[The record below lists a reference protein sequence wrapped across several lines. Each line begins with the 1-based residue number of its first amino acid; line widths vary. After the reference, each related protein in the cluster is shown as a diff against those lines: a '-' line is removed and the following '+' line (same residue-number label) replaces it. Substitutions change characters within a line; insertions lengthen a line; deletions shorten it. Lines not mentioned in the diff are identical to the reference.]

1 MLCIECGYRSL
12 LANIGEQVNDT
23 NIHDPYSLQVQVIL
37 YLDQS
42 GDATAKLTIN
52 FTELD
57 TGRTSSADPERRCL
71 QKKEKLCEE
80 MSVDRPA
87 VTPSILMYM

>member
-42 GDATAKLTIN
+42 GDAKLTIN
-52 FTELD
+52 FTQCKD
-57 TGRTSSADPERRCL
+57 VRRTA
-71 QKKEKLCEE
+71 
-80 MSVDRPA
+80 
-87 VTPSILMYM
+87 I